1 MVASTNKKMQD
12 QTFNIHAPK
21 LYKNWCKSH
30 RNKWSTTTFPRSFL
44 FPSTE
49 ENKMRANLGNNVE
62 TLLFHQS
69 ERNSHQSSKRT
80 NGLLGQGFVSAAKL
94 FDCAES
100 IKFTL
105 LVFNFNL
112 IKLVEPVVMAMRF
125 FPLLLLSF
133 YSLHICTLKYIYFW

>member
-1 MVASTNKKMQD
+1 
-12 QTFNIHAPK
+12 
-21 LYKNWCKSH
+21 
-30 RNKWSTTTFPRSFL
+30 
-44 FPSTE
+44 
-49 ENKMRANLGNNVE
+49 MRANLGNNVE

-125 FPLLLLSF
+125 FPLLILSF

>member
-1 MVASTNKKMQD
+1 MQD
-12 QTFNIHAPK
+12 QNFNIHAPK

-30 RNKWSTTTFPRSFL
+30 RNKWSTTNFPRSFL

-80 NGLLGQGFVSAAKL
+80 NGLLGWDEGLPGQGFVGAAKL
-94 FDCAES
+94 FDCAEW
-100 IKFTL
+100 IKFNL
-105 LVFNFNL
+105 LAFNFNL

-133 YSLHICTLKYIYFW
+133 YSLHICTSKYMYFW